1 MMQRFRQPVNGFTHL
16 TGAVL
21 SACALLWLILLTR
34 GDVVKLI
41 SVVIYGFSLI
51 TLYTASATYH
61 LTHGSD
67 RTLLW
72 LERIDHAAIYV
83 LVAGCYT
90 PICLTVIT
98 GEWRWILL
106 VLVWVM
112 ALIGVVYKM
121 LFLTQPGVFSLL
133 YYMLMASVVFIAPP
147 AIIAMIPTQA
157 VVFLAASGVVFVI
170 GAVVFGLEKPNPHP
184 LLGHHELWHLFVMTG
199 SVLHFIS
206 VLYCLKLS

>member
-21 SACALLWLILLTR
+21 SAGALLWLILLTHR
-34 GDVVKLI
+34 DALKLV
-41 SVVIYGFSLI
+41 SVIIYGLSLI

-83 LVAGCYT
+83 LIAGCYT

-106 VLVWVM
+106 LLVWLM
-112 ALIGVVYKM
+112 ALIGVFYKL

-147 AIIAMIPTQA
+147 AVINMIPPLA
-157 VVFLAASGVVFVI
+157 VVFLTASGIVFVI
-170 GAVVFGLEKPNPHP
+170 GALVFGLEKPNPHP
-184 LLGHHELWHLFVMTG
+184 LIGHHELWHLFVMTG

-206 VLYCLKLS
+206 VLYCLKSV

>member
-16 TGAVL
+16 TGAIL
-21 SACALLWLILLTR
+21 SAGALLWLILLTR
-34 GDVVKLI
+34 GDGLKLLAVI
-41 SVVIYGFSLI
+41 IYGLSLI

-83 LVAGCYT
+83 LIAGCYT
-90 PICLTVIT
+90 PFCLTVIT

-112 ALIGVVYKM
+112 ALIGIVYKL

-133 YYMLMASVVFIAPP
+133 YYMLIASVVFIAPP
-147 AIIAMIPTQA
+147 TVISMIPPQA
-157 VVFLAASGVVFVI
+157 VVFLAASGIVFVI
-170 GAVVFGLEKPNPHP
+170 GALVFGLEKPNPHP
-184 LLGHHELWHLFVMTG
+184 LIGHHELWHLFVMTG

-206 VLYCLKLS
+206 VLYCLK